1 MEINIK
7 GRKVLVTGASEGLG
21 RDQAIAFAK
30 GGARVAACARSEER
44 IKALSSE
51 LEGEGHLCLSADL
64 LQPEA
69 TQSLVEK
76 IMASF
81 GGLDILVNNVGMIL
95 KLGTFLD
102 LQDEDWED
110 SFKINLMPA
119 VRLTRLL
126 LPALKNSSA
135 GRIINISSIAAGR
148 PGELFPHYSAMKA
161 ALSNLTVSLSQ
172 TLAADNILVNSVSPG
187 PVWSNSWESE
197 AQAASQKSG
206 EDIADVRQRIQSQT
220 SQSVPLKRM
229 GLPQDITG
237 LVLFLASDHANWI
250 TGTNFTVD
258 GGITQNPY

>member
-7 GRKVLVTGASEGLG
+7 GLKVLVTGASEGLG
-21 RDQAIAFAK
+21 RDQAIAFSK
-30 GGARVAACARSEER
+30 GGARVAACARSEDR

-51 LEGEGHLCLSADL
+51 LKGEGHLCLCADL
-64 LQPEA
+64 SQAEA
-69 TQSLVEK
+69 TQNMVKK
-76 IMASF
+76 IMESF
-81 GGLDILVNNVGMIL
+81 GGLDILVNNVGSIL
-95 KLGTFLD
+95 KLSTFLD

-126 LPALKNSSA
+126 LPALKKSSA

-148 PGELFPHYSAMKA
+148 PGEMFPHYSAMKA
-161 ALSNLTVSLSQ
+161 ALSNLSVSLSQ
-172 TLAADNILVNSVSPG
+172 TLAADNILVNSISPG

-206 EDIADVRQRIQSQT
+206 EDIDDVRQRIQSQT

-229 GLPQDITG
+229 GLPRDITG
-237 LVLFLASDHANWI
+237 LVLFLASDHGNWI

>member
-1 MEINIK
+1 MEINLK
-7 GRKVLVTGASEGLG
+7 GRKVLITGASEGMG
-21 RDQAIAFAK
+21 RDMAIAFAK
-30 GGARVAACARSEER
+30 GGARVVACARNEDR
-44 IKALSSE
+44 LKALSRE
-51 LEGEGHLCLSADL
+51 LEGEGHLCLSCDL

-69 TQSLVEK
+69 TQDLVEK
-76 IMASF
+76 IMANF

-95 KLGTFLD
+95 KLATFLD

-119 VRLTRLL
+119 VRLIRLL
-126 LPALKNSSA
+126 LPALKDSSA
-135 GRIINISSIAAGR
+135 GRIINISSIAAGD

-172 TLAADNILVNSVSPG
+172 TLAADNILVNSISPG

-206 EDIADVRQRIQSQT
+206 ENIADVRQQIQSQT
-220 SQSVPLKRM
+220 GQSVPLKRM

-237 LVLFLASDHANWI
+237 LVLFMASDHASWI
-250 TGTNFTVD
+250 TGTNFIVD

>member
-1 MEINIK
+1 
-7 GRKVLVTGASEGLG
+7 
-21 RDQAIAFAK
+21 
-30 GGARVAACARSEER
+30 
-44 IKALSSE
+44 LSSE
-51 LEGEGHLCLSADL
+51 LAGEGHLCLSADL
-64 LQPEA
+64 SQAEA
-69 TQSLVEK
+69 TQNMVKKSME
-76 IMASF
+76 SF
-81 GGLDILVNNVGMIL
+81 GGLDILVNNVGNIL

-119 VRLTRLL
+119 VRLTRLF
-126 LPALKNSSA
+126 LPALKNSST

-148 PGELFPHYSAMKA
+148 PGEIFPHYSAMKA
-161 ALSNLTVSLSQ
+161 ALSNLSVSLSQ
-172 TLAADNILVNSVSPG
+172 TLAADNILVNSISPG

-197 AQAASQKSG
+197 AQAASLKSG
-206 EDIADVRQRIQSQT
+206 ENIADVRQRIQSQT

-237 LVLFLASDHANWI
+237 LVLFLASDHASWI